1 MFVYKKSEQ
10 KKSSG
15 NRMCAIW
22 KQCTDYKAKTICFPQ
37 QYLEQTLA
45 QMTEAWE
52 DILLEM
58 DSKLAKFADDK
69 RVSQM
74 IVKEL
79 DIIKFS
85 HWF

>member
-1 MFVYKKSEQ
+1 MLFVQSPFFI
-10 KKSSG
+10 S
-15 NRMCAIW
+15 
-22 KQCTDYKAKTICFPQ
+22 F

-69 RVSQM
+69 RVSEWITIKKAGM
-74 IVKEL
+74 KIFS
-79 DIIKFS
+79 KFS
-85 HWF
+85 

>member
-1 MFVYKKSEQ
+1 MELSQTEQ
-10 KKSSG
+10 
-15 NRMCAIW
+15 NRTDTIW
-22 KQCTDYKAKTICFPQ
+22 KQYTYFKAKTICFPQ

-74 IVKEL
+74 IVKEP
-79 DIIKFS
+79 DIIKCS